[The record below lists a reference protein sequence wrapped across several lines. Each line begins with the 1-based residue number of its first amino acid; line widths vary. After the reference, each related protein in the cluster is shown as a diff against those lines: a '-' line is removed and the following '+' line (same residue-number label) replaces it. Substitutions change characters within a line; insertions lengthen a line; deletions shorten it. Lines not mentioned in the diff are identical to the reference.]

1 MIETKTY
8 SAMLYAL
15 ADEIRREEGCV
26 TESADRV
33 EEAAERLDTLTV
45 TIRGMEIMLT
55 KLQTDFNRAIS
66 KVESATS
73 AHPNVARFLLDE
85 AIEIWGEAVAIEVK
99 SDDGAIEEEFH
110 L

>member
-1 MIETKTY
+1 MTETRNN

-15 ADEIRREEGCV
+15 AEEIRSQEGCV

-33 EEAAERLDTLTV
+33 EAAAERMDTLTV

-55 KLQTDFNRAIS
+55 KLQAEFNRAIS
-66 KVESATS
+66 KVESATC
-73 AHPNVARFLLDE
+73 AHPNAVRFLLDE
-85 AIEIWGEAVAIEVK
+85 AIEIWGAAMVIESK
-99 SDDGAIEEEFH
+99 NDDGAIEEELH